1 MHVASC
7 APAGHVPSPDAARTQ
22 QALHATAQC
31 ALLCVH
37 GAIRRPRAQAPP
49 LDPAQPLQGRGA
61 SLEAACPDTSQ
72 SALPRTKEPPLPPRD
87 STGRPAR
94 SSWRRHVHQVE
105 QLIIKLRSYLYGGLP
120 GPERRNGTIR
130 RRAESVRGVRRESVR
145 KVCAGCEATHLLPL
159 HADVD
164 LGAARGQ
171 RV

>member
-1 MHVASC
+1 M
-7 APAGHVPSPDAARTQ
+7 
-22 QALHATAQC
+22 
-31 ALLCVH
+31 
-37 GAIRRPRAQAPP
+37 
-49 LDPAQPLQGRGA
+49 
-61 SLEAACPDTSQ
+61 
-72 SALPRTKEPPLPPRD
+72 
-87 STGRPAR
+87 
-94 SSWRRHVHQVE
+94 